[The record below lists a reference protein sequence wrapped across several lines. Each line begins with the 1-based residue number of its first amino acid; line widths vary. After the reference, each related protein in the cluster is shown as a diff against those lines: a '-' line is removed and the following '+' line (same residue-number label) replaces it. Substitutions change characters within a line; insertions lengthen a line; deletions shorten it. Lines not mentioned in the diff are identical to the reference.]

1 MSNISQVLSASDI
14 TEVTSDKLHAL
25 GTVGQTVDGR
35 KFRYAKAGATLLA
48 AGKLAVAAD
57 ADANVVN
64 VAVTAAAAIGSKEVK
79 LTAGGAIAADAY
91 ADGFLQVND
100 ATGEGHTYR
109 VVGNTAG
116 TAGNSYAVI
125 VKLAQPIQVAL
136 VASTSEV
143 SLYKNELDGLVI
155 SATDQA
161 DLPVGVPVV
170 AIAASSYGWVQT
182 YGMAAVLA
190 DEAVTRGQTVT
201 IGTGVAGAVEAAD
214 LIGEPAIGIAAQ
226 ALVDTEY
233 SPVFL
238 TLGA

>member
-1 MSNISQVLSASDI
+1 MSNVSQVLSATDI
-14 TEVTSDKLHAL
+14 TEVTTEKQATL
-25 GTVGQTVDGR
+25 GSRGVTADGR
-35 KFRYAKAGATLLA
+35 RFVYARAGAANLA

-64 VAVTAAAAIGSKEVK
+64 VAATAAAAVGSKKVQ
-79 LTAGGAIAADAY
+79 LTAGGAVAADAY
-91 ADGFLQVND
+91 ADGLLQVND

-116 TAGNSYAVI
+116 TAGNSYAV
-125 VKLAQPIQVAL
+125 VVHLADPIQVAL
-136 VASTSEV
+136 VATTSEV
-143 SLYKNELDGLVI
+143 SLYKADSDSVVI

-161 DLPVGVPVV
+161 DLVVGVPAV
-170 AIAASSYGWVQT
+170 AIPANAYGWLQT
-182 YGMAAVLA
+182 YGEAAVLA
-190 DEAVTRGQTVT
+190 DEAVTRGATVT

-214 LIGEPAIGIAAQ
+214 LIGEQTVGVASQ

-238 TLGA
+238 KIA